1 LNPYGIDAGGAVAN
15 PGVLVRKMSRV
26 GGKSVPLQNQRIC
39 IWWKSE
45 PGRSCRMNDPSL
57 RDTAFLVFR
66 IFCGFGL
73 GASLLGGLYLYRNFD
88 RFLGIDP
95 EVPSESRGARGY
107 TKMQVVAVWL
117 HLVVFFGM
125 GVLLLH

>member
-1 LNPYGIDAGGAVAN
+1 
-15 PGVLVRKMSRV
+15 
-26 GGKSVPLQNQRIC
+26 
-39 IWWKSE
+39 
-45 PGRSCRMNDPSL
+45 MNDPSL

-88 RFLGIDP
+88 RFLGVDP

-107 TKMQVVAVWL
+107 TRMQVVAVWL
-117 HLVVFFGM
+117 HIVLFFGM